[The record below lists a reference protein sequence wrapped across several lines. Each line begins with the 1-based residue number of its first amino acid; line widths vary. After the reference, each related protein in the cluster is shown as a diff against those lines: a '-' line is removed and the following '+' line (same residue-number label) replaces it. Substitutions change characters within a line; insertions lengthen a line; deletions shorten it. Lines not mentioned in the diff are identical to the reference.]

1 MGEVEKGEAEQ
12 AEQEEDRREGRGVEE
27 KTDEAHH

>member
-12 AEQEEDRREGRGVEE
+12 EEEDRREGRGVEE

>member
-12 AEQEEDRREGRGVEE
+12 GKEDRGEGREVEE

>member
-1 MGEVEKGEAEQ
+1 MEMGEVEKGEAEQ
-12 AEQEEDRREGRGVEE
+12 GKEGREVEE